1 MVGNW
6 KNIPYVKY
14 AKYAENCGVCSH
26 PHQPT
31 CPLLF
36 FNLSTLS
43 SLRREKCQINR
54 NVTSRM
60 RGLLLCRL
68 IEVPSYLSV
77 WQLLLT
83 SDVFF
88 ESESASFGS
97 DCCRQRRSVR
107 VKPNAGLYTDLL
119 LPPAITKL
127 VIHNIV
133 NPAPRSVDIFSI
145 SLAGVVYLYACAHP
159 AQWFDNV
166 TYNYNI
172 VYSQQKNNS

>member
-14 AKYAENCGVCSH
+14 AKHAENRGACSH

-31 CPLLF
+31 CPLLCSFFSPLPF
-36 FNLSTLS
+36 FNLSSLS

-107 VKPNAGLYTDLL
+107 VKPNAGLCADLL

-133 NPAPRSVDIFSI
+133 NPAPLLCGYILH
-145 SLAGVVYLYACAHP
+145 LAGRGCLSVCLHP
-159 AQWFDNV
+159 PSPMV
-166 TYNYNI
+166 R
-172 VYSQQKNNS
+172 